1 MGRFSLGHTSLHVSH
16 MGMTAE
22 QVALKPPVPPFRPYL
37 PMRKAFLPLILL
49 MAGCSFSP
57 VVPAV
62 DAPENLLPGSYS
74 ASTSDSDALPA
85 TNWWQAFGDPTLNAL
100 VDSALA
106 SNRDLRVA
114 AGRLLEVQSQYRI
127 ARAAQL
133 PAVVLGGDA
142 SRSDN
147 PSNTGFSRNIGA
159 SVPNFPDRFTNES
172 YTVSGTMAYE
182 LDLWGRVRADK
193 RAALN
198 TFFAAEAD
206 LAGVRLGIISQT
218 ISTYLELRA
227 LEAQLGLARENV
239 SLLEERVEL
248 TEDRYERG
256 LVATFELYAVRQE
269 FGSTRTTVPLLEAAL
284 VEAQGRLALLLGTSA
299 SLDLTPESDLKLLLD
314 SIPAG
319 LPASLLAA
327 RPDVAG
333 ALFRV
338 EAARQGVGS
347 AKARLLPTLS
357 LTATGGL
364 QSAELSELLDLSQN
378 FSNLVASLTAPL
390 FQGGALRAGVDGA
403 EARLDQAVAGYEQA
417 LLNAFREVQ
426 ATLVGFEKQRE
437 RLDFLDE
444 EYDFASESLLS
455 TRARYRQGIGDY
467 VALLDAERNLVR
479 VKTARVTARRDLATA
494 RLAVHRALGGSWTQ
508 SDAS

>member
-1 MGRFSLGHTSLHVSH
+1 MRFSLV
-16 MGMTAE
+16 
-22 QVALKPPVPPFRPYL
+22 
-37 PMRKAFLPLILL
+37 PLILL

-57 VVPAV
+57 AVPTV
-62 DAPENLLPGSYS
+62 DNPDALLPDAYS
-74 ASTSDSDALPA
+74 AQTAESEAPLRTD
-85 TNWWQAFGDPTLNAL
+85 WWQAFGDPTLNAL

-106 SNRDLRVA
+106 GNRDLRVA

-133 PAVVLGGDA
+133 PAVIAGADA

-147 PSNTGFSRNIGA
+147 PSNTGFSRNIGE

-182 LDLWGRVRADK
+182 LDLWGRVRSEK

-198 TFFAAEAD
+198 AFFAAEAD
-206 LAGVRLGIISQT
+206 LEGVRLGIISQT
-218 ISTYLELRA
+218 IATYLELRA
-227 LEAQLGLARENV
+227 LEGQLQLARENV

-248 TEDRYERG
+248 TEDRYGRG
-256 LVATFELYAVRQE
+256 LVASFELYAVRQE
-269 FGSTRTTVPLLEAAL
+269 FGATRTTVPLLEAAL
-284 VEAQGRLALLLGTSA
+284 VEARGRLALLLGS
-299 SLDLTPESDLKLLLD
+299 TPAELQLSTGSEVSLLLD
-314 SIPAG
+314 NIPAG
-319 LPASLLAA
+319 IPASLLAA

-338 EAARQGVGS
+338 EAAQQGIGS
-347 AKARLLPTLS
+347 AKARLLPTIS

-378 FSNLVASLTAPL
+378 FSNLIASLTAPL

-403 EARLDQAVAGYEQA
+403 EARLEQAVASYEQA

-437 RLDFLDE
+437 RLAFLDE
-444 EYDFASESLLS
+444 EYDFAEASLLS

-479 VKTARVTARRDLATA
+479 VKTARVNARRDLATA
-494 RLAVHRALGGSWTQ
+494 RLAVHRALGGTWTQ

>member
-1 MGRFSLGHTSLHVSH
+1 MLLT
-16 MGMTAE
+16 
-22 QVALKPPVPPFRPYL
+22 
-37 PMRKAFLPLILL
+37 LILL

-57 VVPAV
+57 AV
-62 DAPENLLPGSYS
+62 QSVDSPETLLPDAY
-74 ASTSDSDALPA
+74 SDSAAASAAASEVPPSTA
-85 TNWWQAFGDPTLNAL
+85 WWHSFGDPTLNVL

-127 ARAAQL
+127 ARGAQL
-133 PAVVLGGDA
+133 PSVVVGADA

-147 PSNTGFSRNIGA
+147 PSNTGFSRNIGE
-159 SVPNFPDRFTNES
+159 SVPNFPDRFTNDS

-182 LDLWGRVRADK
+182 LDLWGRIRSEK

-206 LAGVRLGIISQT
+206 LDGVRLGVISQT

-227 LEAQLGLARENV
+227 LEGQLQLARENV

-248 TEDRYERG
+248 TADRYARG

-284 VEAQGRLALLLGTSA
+284 VEARGRLALLMGATAGELSLGSET
-299 SLDLTPESDLKLLLD
+299 EVHLLLD
-314 SIPAG
+314 NIPAG
-319 LPASLLAA
+319 IPASLLAA

-333 ALFRV
+333 ALYRV

-403 EARLDQAVAGYEQA
+403 EARLEQAVAGYEQA

-426 ATLVGFEKQRE
+426 ATLVGFDKQRE
-437 RLDFLDE
+437 RLAFLDE
-444 EYDFASESLLS
+444 EYDFAQASLVS

-467 VALLDAERNLVR
+467 VALLDSERNLVR
-479 VKTARVTARRDLATA
+479 VKTARVTARLDLATA